1 MVGHGGE
8 REEAWNGE
16 QLEKDQ
22 EAAAEHSLPLLPL
35 FHAHELRLRTFQ
47 EVVAELIVELQVE
60 EEQHEME
67 ELMIYLEK

>member
-1 MVGHGGE
+1 MGHDGE
-8 REEAWNGE
+8 REEAWSGE

-22 EAAAEHSLPLLPL
+22 EEEEEHLLPLLPL

-47 EVVAELIVELQVE
+47 EVVAGLIVELQVE